1 MGHSSGIIENDRVRL
16 RSHRNRNEL
25 VVSELVYANRLQKSV
40 ITILQSES
48 NPIRA
53 RQQKAYM
60 KSEMPYFGL
69 SVPRCRRIA
78 HEELSKLPP
87 PNSDAWVT
95 SILLLWRE
103 ATHREERYVAI
114 EILLH
119 KKFAHWLVPDQLLV
133 VEELVVTGA
142 WWDFVDALAARGV
155 GTMLVNDPIQTK
167 RILLKWAKDQN
178 IWKRRVA
185 ILAQLKSKTNTDV
198 ELLSKCIKPSIGH
211 SEFFL
216 RKGIGWALR
225 EYSKTDPDWVKE
237 FVEKHP
243 DLSGLSRREA
253 LKHLAQS
260 T

>member
-1 MGHSSGIIENDRVRL
+1 MSDRYLKEPTNTELEIATRMQKKVVTVL
-16 RSHRNRNEL
+16 RSETDRE
-25 VVSELVYANRLQKSV
+25 
-40 ITILQSES
+40 
-48 NPIRA
+48 RA
-53 RQQKAYM
+53 QQQQAYM

-78 HEELSKLPP
+78 HEELSDLPP
-87 PNSDAWVT
+87 QNSDVWAT
-95 SILLLWRE
+95 SILLLWRD

-114 EILLH
+114 ELFLN
-119 KKFAHWLVPDQLLV
+119 KKFAHWLVPDQLPVL
-133 VEELVVTGA
+133 EELVVTGA
-142 WWDFVDALAARGV
+142 WWDYVDALATRGA
-155 GTMLVNDPIQTK
+155 GTMLVNESVQTK
-167 RILLKWAKDQN
+167 RILYKWAKDQN

-198 ELLSKCIKPSIGH
+198 ELLSKCIEPSIGH

-243 DLSGLSRREA
+243 DLSDLSRREA
-253 LKHLAQS
+253 LKHITRA
-260 T
+260 

>member
-1 MGHSSGIIENDRVRL
+1 MIKVLKLSHIKLGEGRHAFAQIVRASALTML
-16 RSHRNRNEL
+16 RAE
-25 VVSELVYANRLQKSV
+25 V
-40 ITILQSES
+40 
-48 NPIRA
+48 NPERA
-53 RQQKAYM
+53 SQQQAYM

-78 HEELSKLPP
+78 HEMLRDNPP
-87 PNSDAWVT
+87 QNSDAWVT

-114 EILLH
+114 ELFLH
-119 KKFAHWLVPDQLLV
+119 KKFALWLVPDQLPVL
-133 VEELVVTGA
+133 EELVVTGA
-142 WWDFVDALAARGV
+142 WWDYVDALATRGA
-155 GTMLVNDPIQTK
+155 GTMLVNESVQTK
-167 RILLKWAKDQN
+167 RILYQWAKDQN

-198 ELLSKCIKPSIGH
+198 DLLSKCIKPSIGH

-243 DLSGLSRREA
+243 DLSDLSRREA
-253 LKHLAQS
+253 LKHIARV
-260 T
+260 

>member
-1 MGHSSGIIENDRVRL
+1 ML
-16 RSHRNRNEL
+16 RQDLKQPAGAEL
-25 VVSELVYANRLQKSV
+25 NFASRTQKSV
-40 ITILQSES
+40 LAVLRAEA
-48 NPIRA
+48 NPDRA
-53 RQQKAYM
+53 KQQQTYM

-78 HEELSKLPP
+78 HEVLRDDPP
-87 PNSDAWVT
+87 HNSEEWVS
-95 SILLLWRE
+95 SIQLVWRK

-114 EILLH
+114 ELLLH
-119 KKFAHWLVPDQLLV
+119 KKFAHWLVPDQLPVLK
-133 VEELVVTGA
+133 EMVVTGA
-142 WWDFVDALAARGV
+142 WWDYVDALATRGA
-155 GTMLVNDPIQTK
+155 GTMLVNESVQTK
-167 RILLKWAKDQN
+167 RILYKWAKDQN

-198 ELLSKCIKPSIGH
+198 DLLSKCIKPSIGH

-243 DLSGLSRREA
+243 DLSDLSQREA
-253 LKHLAQS
+253 LKHIARV
-260 T
+260 

>member
-1 MGHSSGIIENDRVRL
+1 MCAKNDQQYGAMPLSYAENL
-16 RSHRNRNEL
+16 RNIVLAKLRAE
-25 VVSELVYANRLQKSV
+25 
-40 ITILQSES
+40 T
-48 NPIRA
+48 NPERA
-53 RQQKAYM
+53 RQQQLYM
-60 KSEMPYFGL
+60 KSEMPYYGL

-78 HEELSKLPP
+78 HEMLRDNPP
-87 PNSDAWVT
+87 QNSLAWV
-95 SILLLWRE
+95 SLILLLWRD

-114 EILLH
+114 ELLLH
-119 KKFAHWLVPDQLLV
+119 KKFAHWLGTDLLPV
-133 VEELVVTGA
+133 LEEMVVTGA
-142 WWDFVDALAARGV
+142 WWDYVDALAARGV
-155 GTMLVNDPIQTK
+155 GTMLANDPIQT
-167 RILLKWAKDQN
+167 RRTLYKWAKDQN

-243 DLSGLSRREA
+243 DLSDLSRREA
-253 LKHLAQS
+253 LKHIARA
-260 T
+260 

>member
-1 MGHSSGIIENDRVRL
+1 MSHDTHVEKIRSIALAKL
-16 RSHRNRNEL
+16 RAEADP
-25 VVSELVYANRLQKSV
+25 E
-40 ITILQSES
+40 
-48 NPIRA
+48 RA
-53 RQQKAYM
+53 RQQEAYM
-60 KSEMPYFGL
+60 KSQMPYFGL

-78 HEELSKLPP
+78 HDLLREYPPQNSK
-87 PNSDAWVT
+87 AWVT

-114 EILLH
+114 ELLLH
-119 KKFAHWLVPDQLLV
+119 KKFTHWLVPYQLPV

-155 GTMLVNDPIQTK
+155 GTMLVNDLIQTK

-198 ELLSKCIKPSIGH
+198 ELLSNCIKPSIGH

-225 EYSKTDPDWVKE
+225 EYSKTDSDWVKE

-243 DLSGLSRREA
+243 DLSDLSRREA
-253 LKHLAQS
+253 LKHITRA
-260 T
+260 